1 MDDLTG
7 QPATLG
13 ALNQLE
19 NRIDQKLDSMEHR
32 IDQKLDSMEHKIDG
46 MEQRLIDKLT
56 EHMRD
61 MQTEL
66 LRGFSDYSRSSDI
79 RLRKIEVDAGNLD
92 EASTRRLAALEM
104 QMQEVRAKILLDP
117 PRPPSAVS

>member
-13 ALNQLE
+13 NLNELE
-19 NRIDQKLDSMEHR
+19 QRIDQKLDSMEHR
-32 IDQKLDSMEHKIDG
+32 IDQKLDSMDHKIDG
-46 MEQRLIDKLT
+46 MEQRLVDKLT